1 MTLKKVSNRTEIV
14 KHALFPAKPVNP
26 LMIRVFLLFFL
37 FLLAPDKR
45 CLYRNH
51 NLNSQ
56 YLCRERE
63 RGFSQLTSIEY
74 HGVATKFRQ
83 LIRTDGAP
91 YNIIQTYIHHAVRS
105 DIICII
111 IMVNEFWSPSLSLAL
126 SHESDDKYP
135 QHLCVGSF
143 VAPSDSSYSF
153 PAPHLSLLSLSL
165 STLFRQQE
173 RVVVIIISNF
183 H

>member
-26 LMIRVFLLFFL
+26 LMIRVFLLIFL

-91 YNIIQTYIHHAVRS
+91 YNTTYRHTYIMLFDLILYAS
-105 DIICII
+105 SS
-111 IMVNEFWSPSLSLAL
+111 WSM
-126 SHESDDKYP
+126 
-135 QHLCVGSF
+135 SF
-143 VAPSDSSYSF
+143 GHP
-153 PAPHLSLLSLSL
+153 LSLSL
-165 STLFRQQE
+165 SRMNQTTSTRSTCVWGLL
-173 RVVVIIISNF
+173 
-183 H
+183 